1 MSICT
6 TFSLAYL
13 ELHMVIQQVC
23 FFFLAIP
30 VRIFDIHLIILI
42 VLIAHDSSVR
52 GVASDSLNLT
62 TITCSENGEI
72 TFWPF
77 KDKKIL
83 NQCVSKFKDQIKLS
97 ETIDKITLHRE
108 SGMLGVATDDFSV
121 LIIDC
126 DTKKIIRKFNG
137 HSNKISD
144 MTFSAD
150 ARWLMTASM
159 DCLIKV
165 WDLPSS
171 KLIDCFRFEKAPTSI
186 CFSPSAEFLAT
197 THVNDLGVYLWSN
210 KTLYSHVP
218 LKQLDEDYEPSNQV
232 KLPSTNLN
240 GDQQLNGID
249 NEENEGEDYDDYKNY
264 TSPEQL
270 DFELVTLSL
279 LPESRWKSLINL
291 DIIKVLCLFLIISL
305 WQLIILN

>member
-1 MSICT
+1 M
-6 TFSLAYL
+6 
-13 ELHMVIQQVC
+13 
-23 FFFLAIP
+23 
-30 VRIFDIHLIILI
+30 
-42 VLIAHDSSVR
+42 
-52 GVASDSLNLT
+52 T

-72 TFWPF
+72 KFWPF

-83 NQCVSKFKDQIKLS
+83 NQGVSKYNDQIKLS

-121 LIIDC
+121 LVVDC
-126 DTKKIIRKFNG
+126 DTKKIIRKFSG

-144 MTFSAD
+144 MAFSAD
-150 ARWLMTASM
+150 ARWLITASM

-186 CFSPSAEFLAT
+186 CFSPSAEFMAT

-218 LKQLDEDYEPSNQV
+218 LKQLADDYEPTNQV

-240 GDQQLNGID
+240 GDQLVDGLD
-249 NEENEGEDYDDYKNY
+249 SEENEGEDYDDYKNY
-264 TSPEQL
+264 TSPEQI

-291 DIIKVLCLFLIISL
+291 DIIKVSFNII
-305 WQLIILN
+305 